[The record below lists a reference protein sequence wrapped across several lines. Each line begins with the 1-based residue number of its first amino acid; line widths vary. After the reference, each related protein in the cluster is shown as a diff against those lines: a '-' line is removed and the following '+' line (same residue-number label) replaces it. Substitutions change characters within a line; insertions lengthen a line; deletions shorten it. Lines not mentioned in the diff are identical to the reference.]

1 VYVGERRIE
10 RANSVEFNCELF
22 TDRYIEF
29 CFTYTTQAKTGAVA
43 DIRED
48 CVPTGLIDGN
58 LSRSRLGENA
68 AKHILMCV
76 D

>member
-10 RANSVEFNCELF
+10 RSNSVEFNCELF
-22 TDRYIEF
+22 NDRYIEY
-29 CFTYTTQAKTGAVA
+29 CFVYTTQAKTGAVA

-58 LSRSRLGENA
+58 LSPANCGATHFSA
-68 AKHILMCV
+68 A
-76 D
+76 